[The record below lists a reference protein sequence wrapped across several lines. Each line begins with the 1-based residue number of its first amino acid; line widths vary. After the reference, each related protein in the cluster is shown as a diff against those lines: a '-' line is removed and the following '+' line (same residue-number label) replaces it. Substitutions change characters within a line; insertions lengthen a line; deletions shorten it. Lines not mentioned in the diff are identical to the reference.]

1 MRYIEDVQGADT
13 PRTCCADY
21 LIRFIISM
29 ILITMV
35 IIVRAVKSSII
46 IFFYHPFPTFTHF
59 PLSFLKVS
67 NEIHRQGSVMKTKDL
82 NPELSPT
89 TS

>member
-46 IFFYHPFPTFTHF
+46 IFFYHHLSYIYSFSPFIFE
-59 PLSFLKVS
+59 SIK
-67 NEIHRQGSVMKTKDL
+67 
-82 NPELSPT
+82 
-89 TS
+89 